1 MRTFIRGF
9 LDCYDYSM
17 TVTNK
22 GLRIKYD
29 KIIWFLTIIDFSSNR
44 FEGVIPEFFG
54 TLKGLNTLYLSN
66 NMFIGHIPSSMR
78 NLPQLE
84 LLDFSWNKFS
94 GEIPQQLAQLT
105 FIESFNVS
113 YNNVYRIYTT
123 RKLIWYISKY
133 FI

>member
-1 MRTFIRGF
+1 
-9 LDCYDYSM
+9 
-17 TVTNK
+17 
-22 GLRIKYD
+22 
-29 KIIWFLTIIDFSSNR
+29 
-44 FEGVIPEFFG
+44 
-54 TLKGLNTLYLSN
+54 
-66 NMFIGHIPSSMR
+66 MFIGHIPSSMR